1 MLTLFS
7 LLFTFFAFVS
17 HNIIPLQGMTDI
29 PFYTKVACTITKM
42 LMHHQLL
49 ESFHLVDTGKVY
61 NEKTCNVTLQLD
73 TVHAFTDSTDLQDFQ
88 SAIWVKSIVPSF
100 M

>member
-1 MLTLFS
+1 
-7 LLFTFFAFVS
+7 
-17 HNIIPLQGMTDI
+17 MTDI

-49 ESFHLVDTGKVY
+49 ESFHLVDTGTVY

-88 SAIWVKSIVPSF
+88 SVIWVKSIVASF
-100 M
+100 MYIVGCHLLLREVQNMGGHLN

>member
-1 MLTLFS
+1 
-7 LLFTFFAFVS
+7 
-17 HNIIPLQGMTDI
+17 MTDI

-49 ESFHLVDTGKVY
+49 ASFHLVDTGKVY

-73 TVHAFTDSTDLQDFQ
+73 TVHTFTDSTDLQDFQ
-88 SAIWVKSIVPSF
+88 SVIWVKSIPSF
-100 M
+100 LYIVGCHLLLREVQNMGGHLN

>member
-1 MLTLFS
+1 
-7 LLFTFFAFVS
+7 
-17 HNIIPLQGMTDI
+17 MTDI

-49 ESFHLVDTGKVY
+49 ESFHLVDTGTVY

-73 TVHAFTDSTDLQDFQ
+73 TVHTFTDSTNLQDFQ
-88 SAIWVKSIVPSF
+88 SVIWVKSIVPSF
-100 M
+100 VYIVGCHLLPREVQNMGGHLN

>member
-1 MLTLFS
+1 
-7 LLFTFFAFVS
+7 
-17 HNIIPLQGMTDI
+17 MTDI

-49 ESFHLVDTGKVY
+49 ASSHLVDTGKVY

-100 M
+100 MYIVGCHLLLREAQNMGGHLN

>member
-1 MLTLFS
+1 
-7 LLFTFFAFVS
+7 
-17 HNIIPLQGMTDI
+17 MTDI

-49 ESFHLVDTGKVY
+49 ASSHLVDTGKVY

-88 SAIWVKSIVPSF
+88 SVIWVKSIVPSF
-100 M
+100 MYIVGCHLLLREAQNMGGHLN